1 MRKPPI
7 PALSVLLLIAAH
19 ALAQSGIDKVRAFR
33 QAHEHEILAEYFEF
47 LSIPNSALDRMN
59 IQRNAEFIAALL
71 EKRGVKAELLP
82 SQTSGTPPA
91 VFGEVLVP
99 GAKRTV
105 VFYAHYDGQPV
116 NPEDWHP
123 AIKPYEPVFLSD
135 SLEKGGKVLP
145 LPKPG
150 QTINPEWRISGRS
163 SSDDKAGVMLIL
175 NAYDALAQSRVQ
187 PTSNIKFFF
196 EGEEEIG
203 SVHLGEIL
211 ERHRKRLRSDLWIIA
226 DGPVHQSG
234 LPLLDFGVR
243 GDVNMEITTYGP
255 KRPLHSGHYGNW
267 APNPAL
273 LLVRLLASMKD
284 ENGRVTIKGFYDD
297 VIPFSQSEKEALA
310 AMPPVDEP
318 LKKELGFI
326 RPEGRGETLYETYAY
341 PSLNINGIRSADVG
355 EEARNVI
362 PAEATAT
369 LDLRQ
374 VLGTDYRKQIQRV
387 IDHIKAQGFY
397 MTDKDPTDEERQRH
411 EKIAKVTADGGGYNA
426 QRTPIDLAVSQSV
439 IAAVRKAAGGPI
451 VVSPTSGGSLPLYL
465 IEEHLQAKVITLGIA
480 NHDNNQHAENENVR
494 LRNLWDSLEQLAAI
508 MIME

>member
-1 MRKPPI
+1 VLISVNATI
-7 PALSVLLLIAAH
+7 PA
-19 ALAQSGIDKVRAFR
+19 QRGIDEVRAFR
-33 QAHEHEILAEYFEF
+33 QAHETEILAEYFGF
-47 LSIPNSALDRMN
+47 LSIPNFALDAKN
-59 IQRNAEFIAALL
+59 IRRNAEFIAAML
-71 EKRGVKAELLP
+71 EKRGVKAQLLP
-82 SQTSGTPPA
+82 PRTPDAPPA

-99 GAKRTV
+99 GAERTI

-116 NPEDWHP
+116 NPDMWHP
-123 AIKPYEPVFLSD
+123 AVKPFQPVFLSAPVG
-135 SLEKGGKVLP
+135 KGGKVLP
-145 LPKPG
+145 PPDPG
-150 QTINPEWRISGRS
+150 RPIDPEWRISGRS
-163 SSDDKAGVMLIL
+163 SSDDKAGVMLIV
-175 NAYDALAQSRVQ
+175 NAYAALARSRI
-187 PTSNIKFFF
+187 PLTSNIKFFF

-211 ERHRKRLRSDLWIIA
+211 ENNRERLRSDLWIIA

-273 LLVRLLASMKD
+273 LLARLLTSMKD
-284 ENGRVTIKGFYDD
+284 ESGRVTIKGYYDD
-297 VIPFSQSEKEALA
+297 VVPFSESERKVLTE
-310 AMPPVDEP
+310 MPPVDEA

-326 RPEGRGETLYETYAY
+326 RPEGGGKTLYELYEY

-355 EEARNVI
+355 EAARNVI

-374 VLGTDYRKQIQRV
+374 VPGTDYRKQVRRV
-387 IDHIKAQGFY
+387 IDHIKSQGFY
-397 MTDKDPTDEERQRH
+397 VTGREPTDEERQRY
-411 EKIAKVTADGGGYNA
+411 EKIAKVTVEGGGYNA
-426 QRTPIDLAVSQSV
+426 QRTPIDLPISQAV
-439 IAAVRKAAGGPI
+439 IATVKKAAGGPI
-451 VVSPTSGGSLPLYL
+451 VVAPTSGGSLPLYL
-465 IEEHLQAKVITLGIA
+465 IEEHLGAKVITLGIV

-494 LRNLWDSLEQLAAI
+494 LQNLWDSLEQLAAL

>member
-1 MRKPPI
+1 MKKASVSI
-7 PALSVLLLIAAH
+7 LIVLLPAALV
-19 ALAQSGIDKVRAFR
+19 LAQSDVDKVRACR

-47 LSIPNSALDRMN
+47 LSIPNFALDRED
-59 IQRNAEFIAALL
+59 IQRNAEFMAGLL
-71 EKRGVKAELLP
+71 EKRGVKARLLP
-82 SQTSGTPPA
+82 SLTPGSPPA
-91 VFGEVLVP
+91 VYGEVLVP
-99 GAKRTV
+99 GSERTI

-116 NPEDWHP
+116 NPEHWHP
-123 AIKPYEPVFLSD
+123 DIKPYQPVFLSN
-135 SLEKGGKVLP
+135 SIEKGGKVLP
-145 LPKPG
+145 QPKPG
-150 QTINPEWRISGRS
+150 EPINPEWRISGRS

-175 NAYDALAQSRVQ
+175 NAYDALAQSHIQ

-211 ERHRKRLRSDLWIIA
+211 ERHRELLRSDLWIIA

-234 LPLLDFGVR
+234 LPMLDFGVR
-243 GDVNMEITTYGP
+243 GDVNIEVTTYGP

-284 ENGRVTIKGFYDD
+284 ENGQVTIKGFYDD
-297 VIPFSQSEKEALA
+297 VIPFSDSEKKAMA
-310 AMPPVDEP
+310 AIPPVDEL

-326 RPEGRGETLYETYAY
+326 RPEGGGKSLYEVYEY

-355 EEARNVI
+355 KDARNVI

-374 VLGTDYRKQIQRV
+374 VLGTDYKKQVRRV
-387 IDHIKAQGFY
+387 IDHIRAQGFY
-397 MTDKDPTDEERQRH
+397 VTDKDPTDEERQRY
-411 EKIAKVTADGGGYNA
+411 EKIAKVTADEGGYNA
-426 QRTPIDLAVSQSV
+426 QRTPIDLTISQSV
-439 IAAVRKAAGGPI
+439 IASVKRAAGGP
-451 VVSPTSGGSLPLYL
+451 VVVAPTSGGSLPLYL
-465 IEEHLQAKVITLGIA
+465 IEEHLNARVITLGIV

-494 LRNLWDSLEQLAAI
+494 LQNLWDSLEQLAAI
-508 MIME
+508 MTMR

>member
-1 MRKPPI
+1 MSKRSL
-7 PALSVLLLIAAH
+7 PALSMLLLIAAH
-19 ALAQSGIDKVRAFR
+19 ALAQSGLDKVRAFR

-47 LSIPNSALDRMN
+47 LSIPNSALDKIN
-59 IQRNAEFIAALL
+59 IQRNAEFIASLL

-116 NPEDWHP
+116 SPGGWHP
-123 AIKPYEPVFLSD
+123 AIKPYQPVFLSD

-175 NAYDALAQSRVQ
+175 NAFDALAQSRVQ

-211 ERHRKRLRSDLWIIA
+211 ERHRERLRSDLWIIA

-243 GDVNMEITTYGP
+243 GDVNMHITTYGP

-284 ENGRVTIKGFYDD
+284 ENGRVTIKGYYDD

-326 RPEGRGETLYETYAY
+326 RPEGGGKTLYEMYEY

-355 EEARNVI
+355 EDARNVI
-362 PAEATAT
+362 PAEATVT

-397 MTDKDPTDEERQRH
+397 VTDKEPTDEERQRY
-411 EKIAKVTADGGGYNA
+411 EKIAKVTADEGGYNA
-426 QRTPIDLAVSQSV
+426 QRTPIDLAVSQRV
-439 IAAVRKAAGGPI
+439 IAAVRQAAGGPI
-451 VVSPTSGGSLPLYL
+451 VVAPTSGGSLPLYL
-465 IEEHLQAKVITLGIA
+465 IEEQLQAKVITLGIV

-508 MIME
+508 MTME